1 MTGLAFRGRALILQS
16 SRADALDRSRGGRE
30 DAQFRVFWTRY
41 APRVLF
47 VIALYYAAAH
57 IGFAFQFAGPVA
69 WKCVGML
76 VACYAPGYW
85 WAARRP
91 LPEIVA
97 IGLLGK
103 ILGPIGFYRRSVF
116 VVDADGIVRYAHRAM
131 SGLTYRPAG
140 ELLEAVEAAKTPA

>member
-1 MTGLAFRGRALILQS
+1 M
-16 SRADALDRSRGGRE
+16 
-30 DAQFRVFWTRY
+30 
-41 APRVLF
+41 
-47 VIALYYAAAH
+47 YAAAAYNVLW
-57 IGFAFQFAGPVA
+57 GLGVVVFAGPVA

-103 ILGPIGFYRRSVF
+103 ILGPIGFVWAAATGRLPLAFGF
-116 VVDADGIVRYAHRAM
+116 VIAANDVVWWPAFVASLVSAYAGA
-131 SGLTYRPAG
+131 PAG
-140 ELLEAVEAAKTPA
+140 VGRNSSPKRARATN

>member
-1 MTGLAFRGRALILQS
+1 M
-16 SRADALDRSRGGRE
+16 
-30 DAQFRVFWTRY
+30 
-41 APRVLF
+41 
-47 VIALYYAAAH
+47 YAAAAYNALW
-57 IGFAFQFAGPVA
+57 GVGVVMFAGPVA

-103 ILGPIGFYRRSVF
+103 ILGPIGFVWAAATGRLPLAFGFVILANDVVWWPAFVAYLRRYAPGAALPPTRRSRRRSR
-116 VVDADGIVRYAHRAM
+116 DRRN
-131 SGLTYRPAG
+131 
-140 ELLEAVEAAKTPA
+140 AAAAS

>member
-1 MTGLAFRGRALILQS
+1 MDGWLRR
-16 SRADALDRSRGGRE
+16 
-30 DAQFRVFWTRY
+30 WM
-41 APRVLF
+41 
-47 VIALYYAAAH
+47 YAAAAYNALW
-57 IGFAFQFAGPVA
+57 GVGVVVFAGPVA

-103 ILGPIGFYRRSVF
+103 ILGPIGFVWAVATGRLPLAFGFVILANDVVWWPAFAAYLVKYWGGEGSRIERVGRRQHKPLW
-116 VVDADGIVRYAHRAM
+116 R
-131 SGLTYRPAG
+131 L
-140 ELLEAVEAAKTPA
+140 

>member
-1 MTGLAFRGRALILQS
+1 M
-16 SRADALDRSRGGRE
+16 
-30 DAQFRVFWTRY
+30 V
-41 APRVLF
+41 
-47 VIALYYAAAH
+47 AAAVYN
-57 IGFAFQFAGPVA
+57 GLWGLGVVVFAGPVA

-103 ILGPIGFYRRSVF
+103 ILGPIGFVWAAATGRLPLRDPGERRRLVACIRRLSPQ
-116 VVDADGIVRYAHRAM
+116 ILEHRRAS
-131 SGLTYRPAG
+131 SGAAYNGGAWRFRPSPRIG
-140 ELLEAVEAAKTPA
+140 

>member
-1 MTGLAFRGRALILQS
+1 MDGWLRRWM
-16 SRADALDRSRGGRE
+16 
-30 DAQFRVFWTRY
+30 V
-41 APRVLF
+41 
-47 VIALYYAAAH
+47 AAAVYN
-57 IGFAFQFAGPVA
+57 GLWGLGVVVFAGPVA

-103 ILGPIGFYRRSVF
+103 ILGPIGFVWAAATGRLPLAFGFVILANDVVWWPAFVAYLRRYWNTEGHRPVPRTTVARGDSDLRPESA
-116 VVDADGIVRYAHRAM
+116 DA
-131 SGLTYRPAG
+131 S
-140 ELLEAVEAAKTPA
+140 

>member
-1 MTGLAFRGRALILQS
+1 MDGWLRR
-16 SRADALDRSRGGRE
+16 
-30 DAQFRVFWTRY
+30 WM
-41 APRVLF
+41 
-47 VIALYYAAAH
+47 YAAAAYNALW
-57 IGFAFQFAGPVA
+57 GLGVVLFAGPVA

-103 ILGPIGFYRRSVF
+103 ILGPIGFVWVLATGRLPLAFGFVILANDVVWWPAFVAYLRHCWGAARRSPVQDGRPP
-116 VVDADGIVRYAHRAM
+116 VTDA
-131 SGLTYRPAG
+131 PATRG
-140 ELLEAVEAAKTPA
+140 G

>member
-1 MTGLAFRGRALILQS
+1 MDGAL
-16 SRADALDRSRGGRE
+16 RR
-30 DAQFRVFWTRY
+30 WM
-41 APRVLF
+41 
-47 VIALYYAAAH
+47 YAAAAYNALW
-57 IGFAFQFAGPVA
+57 GLGVVLFAGPVA

-103 ILGPIGFYRRSVF
+103 ILGPIGFVWAAATGRLPLAFGFVILANDVVWWPAFVAYLRHCWGAARRSQGQDGRTPVT
-116 VVDADGIVRYAHRAM
+116 DAPATR
-131 SGLTYRPAG
+131 SG
-140 ELLEAVEAAKTPA
+140 